1 MPGGGFH
8 TPCVDKANTENVSA
22 VSRVLVHNGPA
33 VCSVVTAA
41 YQASTRVFGVVSFLA
56 QSL

>member
-33 VCSVVTAA
+33 VYSVVTAA
-41 YQASTRVFGVVSFLA
+41 YQASKRVFGVVSFLA
-56 QSL
+56 HSL